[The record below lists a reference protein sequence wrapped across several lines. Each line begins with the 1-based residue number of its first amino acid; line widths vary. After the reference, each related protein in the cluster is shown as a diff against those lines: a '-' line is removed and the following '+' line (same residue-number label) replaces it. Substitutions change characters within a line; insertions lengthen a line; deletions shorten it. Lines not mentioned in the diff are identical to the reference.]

1 MSSAEEVENHG
12 TQEEDRMVQVQV
24 ASVIA
29 FGFVLA
35 VEGGEH

>member
-1 MSSAEEVENHG
+1 MSSAEVVESHG

-29 FGFVLA
+29 SGFVLA